1 MTTYEVIANDRY
13 NLNRSI
19 RKEFLNRESAQAF
32 ARTFSTG
39 YQVAIVE
46 HKNGSRW

>member
-1 MTTYEVIANDRY
+1 MTPYDVIANDRY

-19 RKEFLNRESAQAF
+19 RKECLNRESAQAF
-32 ARTFSTG
+32 ARTFSAG

-46 HKNGSRW
+46 HRNGSRW